1 MMLYMLFGLLW
12 PLLHALGLLSVSA
25 IAASRDPIVLQLV
38 GVLAAALLPL
48 RGVYDLL
55 MSIAK
60 GGGVHRAQLLQTGV
74 ELLLAAAVIVLPNYS
89 YGAFVI
95 LFELCLTFYIAVSV
109 VDAFIYAK
117 HRMRRFMIPAIVQ
130 AAFFLHIFLA
140 ILLMPGVVRR
150 RALEIGTGVAMALFG
165 LANLCDF
172 LALAIRSRKAR
183 TILGYIRVTA
193 PGVLALSIPHRLMC
207 AVKSAPIRE
216 KSENDVNLEVF
227 FRYGKTGVE
236 FAGHCEICL
245 DGYTYTYGNYDPA
258 SRRLLGAVGRGV
270 MIRAEKEKYIDW
282 CVRERG
288 KMMLVYG
295 LHLSEADLQGVRS
308 RAQALDECLKP
319 WDREV
324 RLLDA
329 RQYARRLCE
338 SVPAHAYQVTDG
350 RFATYF
356 IPSINCVK
364 LVDYFLGDS
373 AVGHM
378 IIPGVYSPGAY
389 MDVLQRLYDTG
400 SETVVSLRKYG
411 IR

>member
-12 PLLHALGLLSVSA
+12 PLHALGLLSVSA

-95 LFELCLTFYIAVSV
+95 LFELCLTFYIAVRV

-193 PGVLALSIPHRLMC
+193 PGVLALSIPHRLMY

-227 FRYGKTGVE
+227 FSVRKDRRGVRRPLRNLFGRLYLHLRQLRSGLAPIAGRGGQGRDDSRRKGE
-236 FAGHCEICL
+236 VYRLVRARKRQNDAGVRPASERGGFAG
-245 DGYTYTYGNYDPA
+245 
-258 SRRLLGAVGRGV
+258 
-270 MIRAEKEKYIDW
+270 
-282 CVRERG
+282 
-288 KMMLVYG
+288 
-295 LHLSEADLQGVRS
+295 
-308 RAQALDECLKP
+308 RAQPRAG
-319 WDREV
+319 
-324 RLLDA
+324 A
-329 RQYARRLCE
+329 R
-338 SVPAHAYQVTDG
+338 
-350 RFATYF
+350 
-356 IPSINCVK
+356 
-364 LVDYFLGDS
+364 
-373 AVGHM
+373 
-378 IIPGVYSPGAY
+378 
-389 MDVLQRLYDTG
+389 
-400 SETVVSLRKYG
+400 
-411 IR
+411 